1 MNVKK
6 PIWEKLGTSLKMGLQ
21 FCPEAEWLPH
31 DDIFGNGHSRAQQ
44 IALKNKLFDDIYGDV
59 FATINL
65 GDDASQECWELI
77 AAYAKDYLDTVLPPL
92 DDRHPLEA
100 AARSIPEDLAIISPV
115 MNAGTAAPEWVLS
128 AGAIAFPAHWVL
140 NDKIAKPM
148 ATVHAPVP
156 DYKTRLEVPV
166 NRFFNNMKSGSI
178 TCRFNWSL
186 QIGQELFTPRRNA
199 RPSSDT
205 TTKIDQVYV
214 RIERQTL
221 RKLPGSGHILFTIR
235 TNLESL
241 GNWLAVDGA
250 LASLGQ
256 MLEDLPD
263 AQRQY
268 KGASLYQD
276 LICRAAGMPAST
288 NNR

>member
-1 MNVKK
+1 
-6 PIWEKLGTSLKMGLQ
+6 
-21 FCPEAEWLPH
+21 
-31 DDIFGNGHSRAQQ
+31 
-44 IALKNKLFDDIYGDV
+44 
-59 FATINL
+59 
-65 GDDASQECWELI
+65 
-77 AAYAKDYLDTVLPPL
+77 
-92 DDRHPLEA
+92 
-100 AARSIPEDLAIISPV
+100 AI
-115 MNAGTAAPEWVLS
+115 
-128 AGAIAFPAHWVL
+128 
-140 NDKIAKPM
+140 
-148 ATVHAPVP
+148 VHAPVP

-199 RPSSDT
+199 HPSSDT
-205 TTKIDQVYV
+205 STKIDQVYV

-221 RKLPGSGHILFTIR
+221 RKLPRSGHILFTIR

-276 LICRAAGMPAST
+276 LICRAAGMPAFT